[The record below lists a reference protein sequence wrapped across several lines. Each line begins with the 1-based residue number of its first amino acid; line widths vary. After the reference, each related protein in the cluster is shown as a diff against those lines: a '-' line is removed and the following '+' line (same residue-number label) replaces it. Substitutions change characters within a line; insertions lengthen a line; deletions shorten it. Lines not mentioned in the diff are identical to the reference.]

1 MEATVQES
9 GTFPAQRMIDSFFA
23 DLPTDMRFTKTAY
36 QQIVPHTAIDKNS
49 KTIEF
54 ILDRLDAP
62 FCYLVSDMLMMATVL
77 ITKEDGKTLPDFLNK
92 VATCNNVLG
101 SLFASN
107 VMKINDDII
116 TASGEL
122 YPYKCYIQKLLTF
135 STEVKTC
142 QLLPSGYIEDQVTL
156 DFDIEPKSNNFGFEM
171 RSAYFRKN
179 FELGNTFRPEG
190 ATFLGPFKHDLS
202 GCDKPLPPG
211 TKVSFNL
218 YRSEGNIL

>member
-1 MEATVQES
+1 MDPTIQER
-9 GTFPAQRMIDSFFA
+9 GTFPAQRMIESFFA

-62 FCYLVSDMLMMATVL
+62 FCYLISDMLMMATVI
-77 ITKEDGKTLPDFLNK
+77 ITKADGVSLPERNK
-92 VATCNNVLG
+92 VVAPCNNILS

-122 YPYKCYIQKLLTF
+122 YPYKCYLQKTLTF
-135 STEVKTC
+135 GNEVKTC
-142 QLLPSGYIEDQVTL
+142 QLLPSGYIEDSITT
-156 DFDIEPKSNNFGFEM
+156 DFDIEAKANNFGFEL
-171 RSAYFRKN
+171 RSAFFRKN
-179 FELGNTFRPEG
+179 FVLNGEFRPEG

-202 GCDKPLPPG
+202 G
-211 TKVSFNL
+211 VNS
-218 YRSEGNIL
+218 